1 MASDH
6 PRPAP
11 RATPRRLA
19 PYDGPRSESV
29 QQTLDLTNAM
39 GSGEPF
45 NIFTTLAHHGRALR
59 HSVALGGA
67 FLFAGNI
74 PARLREI
81 IIIRVARNTRS
92 VYEYGQHVAIGQR
105 VGLSLDECRA
115 LIAPDDADA
124 LGDSF
129 TADERHAI
137 AMTDELCR
145 DDCVTDE
152 TWAALAAT
160 WPERELVE
168 LVVLAG
174 YYRMIAGFLNSAGV
188 ELDDGLTGWES

>member
-1 MASDH
+1 MSDH
-6 PRPAP
+6 PRPEP
-11 RATPRRLA
+11 RPTPRRLA

-59 HSVALGGA
+59 HTVALGGA

-74 PARLREI
+74 PERLREI

-92 VYEYGQHVAIGQR
+92 VYEYGQHVVIGQR

-115 LIAPDDADA
+115 LIAPDGADA
-124 LGDSF
+124 LGDTFS
-129 TADERHAI
+129 ADERDAI
-137 AMTDELCR
+137 TMTDELCA
-145 DDCVTDE
+145 DDCVTDK
-152 TWAALAAT
+152 TWAALAAN
-160 WPERELVE
+160 WSERELVE

-188 ELDDGLTGWES
+188 QLDPGLTGWET